1 MKTIILAGGLG
12 TRIAEETESKPKPMV
27 LIDDKPIIWHLMN
40 IFSNQGF
47 NHFAIALGYRGEA
60 IKSWL
65 RDLHEFDGSIQIE
78 TGTGKVTRLNK
89 NSSVD
94 WNVAAIET
102 GLTTQ
107 TGGRIEK
114 CMRLFPSERVMVT
127 YGDGLGNVNLNNL
140 IKFHEEQGK
149 LATVTAVRPPARFGH
164 IVLDD
169 KLVSHFGE
177 KNQMDAG
184 WINGGFFVLEPEVIN
199 YILADDEAFETGA
212 LVRLVKEG
220 QLSAYRHEGFWQ
232 PMDTLRERN
241 ELANLAKSPKRVWLN
256 IKP

>member
-12 TRIAEETESKPKPMV
+12 TRISEETESKPKPMV

-40 IFSNQGF
+40 IFSSQGF
-47 NHFAIALGYRGEA
+47 NDFAIALGYRGEV
-60 IKSWL
+60 IKRWL
-65 RDLHEFDGSIQIE
+65 RDLHELDGSIQVE
-78 TGTGKVTRLNK
+78 TGTGKVTRLNQ
-89 NSSVD
+89 SSTID
-94 WNVAAIET
+94 WKVAAIET
-102 GLTTQ
+102 GLSTQ
-107 TGGRIEK
+107 TGGRIKK
-114 CMRLFPSERVMVT
+114 CMGRFPNERVIVT
-127 YGDGLGNVNLNNL
+127 YGDGLGNVNIGNL
-140 IKFHEEQGK
+140 IRFHEKQGK

-164 IVLDD
+164 LVLED

-184 WINGGFFVLEPEVIN
+184 WINGGFFVLEPEVAK
-199 YILADDEAFETGA
+199 YILADDEPFETGA

-241 ELANLAKSPKRVWLN
+241 ELANLAKSPKPVWLS
-256 IKP
+256 IAP